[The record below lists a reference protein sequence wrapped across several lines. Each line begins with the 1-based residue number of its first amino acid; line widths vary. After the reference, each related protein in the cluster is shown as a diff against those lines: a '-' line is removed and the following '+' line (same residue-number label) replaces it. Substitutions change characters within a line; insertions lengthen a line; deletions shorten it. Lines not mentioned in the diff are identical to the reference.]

1 MILDSLT
8 RIDPKKWPDV
18 SDIDNSR
25 RAGSV
30 SGDYAEVGNVVSL
43 LERGNGVDMK
53 NDAGDRSAR
62 LGDEFAK
69 VIGDGA
75 KLHSGGNVGSA
86 LDQGIPDSRAAG
98 EHVSEFFNPDG
109 IFDRMRIAREDFEG
123 AHRAEGAADEEGEV
137 VGFDGAGVAGF
148 DDDRGFAA
156 DRGGVIEV
164 ASGGGI
170 CGALA
175 PDDDVIKTEGEDH
188 FLGDAV
194 LLFPSR
200 RAPVGVGAEAFVK
213 VAAVVVDEEV
223 AAVDDLFGDEEGGA
237 LGLRAIGF
245 AGVEAVHA
253 FVVGGIDV
261 GDFLLEGLDIYEWDE
276 DDDAGDL
283 GGVERGD
290 EFFDGDDGGVLGAV
304 GAGDEG
310 ESFSR
315 LCAVYDHDGN
325 VGGGVGGGSADGE
338 GGLRVRGDGKEECD
352 TDGKED
358 RTKKTHHSP
367 PRGHGG

>member
-8 RIDPKKWPDV
+8 RIDSKTWPDG
-18 SDIDNSR
+18 SDIDDSWQ
-25 RAGSV
+25 AGRV
-30 SGDYAEVGNVVSL
+30 GGDYAKVGNVVSL
-43 LERGNGVDMK
+43 LEGGNGVDME
-53 NDAGDRSAR
+53 NDAGDRGAR
-62 LGDEFAK
+62 LGDELAE
-69 VIGDGA
+69 VISDGA
-75 KLHSGGNVGSA
+75 KLRSRGNVGSA
-86 LDQGIPDSRAAG
+86 FDQGIPDSRAVG

-109 IFDRMRIAREDFEG
+109 IFDRMRIASEDFES
-123 AHRAEGAADEEGEV
+123 AHRAQGAVDEEGEV

-148 DDDRGFAA
+148 DDDGGFAA
-156 DRGGVIEV
+156 DGGGVIEV

-170 CGALA
+170 AGALA
-175 PDDDVIKTEGEDH
+175 PDDDVIKTESEDH
-188 FLGDAV
+188 LLGDAI

-245 AGVEAVHA
+245 AGVKAVHA

-261 GDFLLEGLDIYEWDE
+261 GDFLLERGDIHEWDK
-276 DDDAGDL
+276 DDDAADL
-283 GGVERGD
+283 CGVERGD
-290 EFFDGDDGGVLGAV
+290 KFFDGDDGGVLGAV

-315 LCAVYDHDGN
+315 LCAVYDH
-325 VGGGVGGGSADGE
+325 
-338 GGLRVRGDGKEECD
+338 
-352 TDGKED
+352 
-358 RTKKTHHSP
+358 
-367 PRGHGG
+367 